1 MKKALFLLLL
11 LPVVSADAA
20 TALFPKPLHLVK
32 RVDDPFAKS
41 AKTVDQYC
49 YGNRIVTVAA
59 DHVTIVDYDAQTLTE
74 IDHAKATYSVTRF
87 DELANARP
95 KAPAQ
100 TAAAGTSP
108 KVTSQGMKSS
118 RGGRSV
124 DSFEVEAPH
133 TRVSIGVDRSVALSR
148 AAVEALIG
156 ASYPNVRRPEHDAIL
171 GAAGPAARGGR
182 LSANSTA
189 GSADAAEYGLPS
201 EQTVTIDSDGG
212 AVTLRTSVLRFDADL
227 PPPGAMLIEPGAKRI
242 ESSTAR
248 FAREMKDADTIPV
261 APRP

>member
-1 MKKALFLLLL
+1 VKKAFLLLVL

-49 YGNRIVTVAA
+49 YGNRIVTVAG
-59 DHVTIVDYDAQTLTE
+59 DHVTILDYDAQTLTE
-74 IDHAKATYSVTRF
+74 IDHARATYSITRF

-95 KAPAQ
+95 KGPAQ
-100 TAAAGTSP
+100 VSSAGASP
-108 KVTSQGMKSS
+108 RVTPQGVKSS
-118 RGGRSV
+118 RSGRSV
-124 DSFEVEAPH
+124 DSFDVEAPH
-133 TRVSIGVDRSVALSR
+133 TRVNVGVDRSVTLSR

-182 LSANSTA
+182 ISANSTA
-189 GSADAAEYGLPS
+189 GSDAAEYGLPS
-201 EQTVTIDSDGG
+201 EQTVTVDSDGG

-227 PPPGAMLIEPGAKRI
+227 PPSGAMLIEPGAKRI
-242 ESSTAR
+242 ESPTAR